1 MTLNIKI
8 RGSRWSDSNL
18 LASPREVTAHIPSC
32 SYLNTPCCPPKVGH
46 GAKRLPDPTQADCSG
61 QEPYLW
67 ASYLLPPG
75 SPLPAHSDSQFSSV
89 LSHEKHCWKVL
100 ADRETLPANHCLKAR
115 KVRKSEKVHWKS
127 VRKAVNTGQHER
139 KKKSHGNTDISK
151 CGKGKASFKQGF
163 PTRSRIG
170 ETLLCGIQ
178 YLIQKGQGEVGG
190 RKRGKGQNP
199 CRTSAISETG
209 FQGWTWRRTRKTCL
223 PTIFKCVS
231 GEINTRK
238 FFADRM
244 CFPYF

>member
-139 KKKSHGNTDISK
+139 KKKVTEIQISQNVEK
-151 CGKGKASFKQGF
+151 EKQASNKVFLQGHELEKHCCVEYS
-163 PTRSRIG
+163 TWSKKDRGRWG
-170 ETLLCGIQ
+170 AER
-178 YLIQKGQGEVGG
+178 GG
-190 RKRGKGQNP
+190 RARIHVGLQQFLKQASKAEHGEKRGKLACQPFSNVYV
-199 CRTSAISETG
+199 E
-209 FQGWTWRRTRKTCL
+209 K
-223 PTIFKCVS
+223 
-231 GEINTRK
+231 
-238 FFADRM
+238 
-244 CFPYF
+244 